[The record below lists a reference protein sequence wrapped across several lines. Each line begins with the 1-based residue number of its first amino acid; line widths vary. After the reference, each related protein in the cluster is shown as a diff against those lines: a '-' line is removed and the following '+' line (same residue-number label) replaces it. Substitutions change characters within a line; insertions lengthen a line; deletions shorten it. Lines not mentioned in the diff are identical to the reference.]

1 MSKKVR
7 KNYREVETSWGDIFR
22 CLKEGLIGSEEDF
35 DDDSDEDFEE
45 VEKAPKTKKVPAP
58 EVTPAAVTTPA
69 QKSAPEVTPAAVT
82 APIQKQV
89 SEPAPAQV
97 QIQAPVKEV
106 FPTQKTEEAAEAAI
120 WKTLRS
126 NLNRFVQSG
135 QASESLLQLMEEG
148 FEKNPQLLHEIV
160 GHIESRKTEEKIHP
174 GYLMEYGGKLSM
186 ISSKER
192 AFELFTQRPGST
204 IRETIFV
211 SKMVEGRATDTRE
224 ASEEEKKL
232 YYEQQSSKADASG
245 QEDQGQ

>member
-45 VEKAPKTKKVPAP
+45 VEKAPKTKKVP
-58 EVTPAAVTTPA
+58 
-69 QKSAPEVTPAAVT
+69 SPEVTPAAVT

>member
-58 EVTPAAVTTPA
+58 EVTPAAVT
-69 QKSAPEVTPAAVT
+69 

-106 FPTQKTEEAAEAAI
+106 FPTQKTEEAAEVAI

-232 YYEQQSSKADASG
+232 YYEQQSSKADTSG